1 MQVFVL
7 EFKMAE
13 KADGTEAALA
23 QMRDRGYAEIYMDRR
38 EPIHMVAI
46 ACGREAR
53 EQLDVRV
60 KPAGW
65 GSRERLEQSRIQVGE
80 TPKFFNVSAMQGSK
94 DKSFTQHPR

>member
-1 MQVFVL
+1 MRSEQASSRGRADMVILTGGQVFVL

-13 KADGTEAALA
+13 KADGTEAALEAALA

-60 KPAGW
+60 EPTG
-65 GSRERLEQSRIQVGE
+65 
-80 TPKFFNVSAMQGSK
+80 
-94 DKSFTQHPR
+94 